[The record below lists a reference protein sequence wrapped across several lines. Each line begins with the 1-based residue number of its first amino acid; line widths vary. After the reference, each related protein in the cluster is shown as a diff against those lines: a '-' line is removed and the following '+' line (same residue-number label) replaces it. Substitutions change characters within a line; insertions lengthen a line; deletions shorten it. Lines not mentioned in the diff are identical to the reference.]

1 MKIYAKIEDGA
12 PLLIF
17 PDVVNR
23 DRKVVVYSQ
32 KDGHCSASRAYLRRL
47 PDPQSAAEIAACR
60 SLIHQYTKD

>member
-1 MKIYAKIEDGA
+1 MKIQAKMESGE

-23 DRKVVVYSQ
+23 DRKIVVYSQ
-32 KDGHCSASRAYLRRL
+32 KDGHCSASRAYLRSL

-60 SLIHQYTKD
+60 SLIHQYTKA